1 MKKSIFLICP
11 VRNSSEETTRKIA
24 AYVQKLE
31 QDGHHV
37 HWPPRDTKQDDPV
50 GMRICRDNGHAILL
64 AHEVHV
70 WYDKA
75 SQGTIFDLGMYF
87 MATEVFGATKKL
99 VIANPEE
106 VDMNDGKKSFPNVL
120 RALAAKKT

>member
-1 MKKSIFLICP
+1 MKKSVFLICP

-31 QDGHHV
+31 QSGLDV
-37 HWPPRDTKQDDPV
+37 HWPQRDTKQDDPV
-50 GMRICRDNGHAILL
+50 GMRICRDNGNAMLR

-70 WYDKA
+70 WFDKA
-75 SQGTIFDLGMYF
+75 SQGSVFDLGMYF
-87 MATEVFGATKKL
+87 MATEVFGASKKL

-106 VDMNDGKKSFPNVL
+106 VDPDEGKKSFPNVL
-120 RALAAKKT
+120 RALAAKGP